1 LTTAGYGLS
10 SLTGGMISPTMAKR
24 GMTLIGDFASKKMKE
39 EGIDGEQVAKKA
51 LHKTK
56 DFFKGFGRKKKNK
69 KEGDGEHH
77 QKSEVNFDL
86 TDNEDEE
93 EQEGWINPK
102 DYRLRE
108 GRNVFLYYRMAS
120 MLGAG
125 SYGEV
130 WKAV

>member
-10 SLTGGMISPTMAKR
+10 SLTGGMISPTNAKR
-24 GMTLIGDFASKKMKE
+24 GLTLIGDFASKKMKE
-39 EGIDGEQVAKKA
+39 EGIDGEEVAKKA
-51 LHKTK
+51 LHNAK
-56 DFFKGFGRKKKNK
+56 DLIKGSGRKKKNK
-69 KEGDGEHH
+69 KEEGDEHH

-93 EQEGWINPK
+93 EQE
-102 DYRLRE
+102 E
-108 GRNVFLYYRMAS
+108 RNVFLYYRMAN